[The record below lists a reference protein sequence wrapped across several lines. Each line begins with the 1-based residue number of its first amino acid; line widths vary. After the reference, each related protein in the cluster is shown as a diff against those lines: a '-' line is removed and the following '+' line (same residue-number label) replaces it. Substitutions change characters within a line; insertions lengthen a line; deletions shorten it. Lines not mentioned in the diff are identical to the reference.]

1 MTTSSS
7 AFSSNETAVLERT
20 LESASL
26 ALPASSFDL
35 ETARVAAYIAS
46 TPYRRIALQFPDTLL
61 SVASTAVS
69 ELKAAL
75 TVANKEAELFILGD
89 TSFDGFQVDFVAA
102 QHFSAEM
109 IVHYGPVDLAA
120 EGPLPVCFV
129 LGRRPLDVAQVA
141 AACATTLSGGEPT
154 AALPSRLL
162 VVPSLPYAHLAEE
175 LAQALEAS
183 CPHALVCRADL
194 QRAAAVEPAS
204 RSDEAPAS
212 AGVAADE
219 ELARGRLLGRRLP
232 VELDQEALRGEVT
245 DLLYIGGEDASLSNL
260 VLLLS
265 HARVHL
271 YEPPL
276 PSDTPGAD
284 AAGGGA
290 ASIRRLELPT
300 AKRLMRRYYLV
311 HAAKE
316 AEVVGIL
323 VGTLSA
329 AGRKPML
336 AAIKALCKR
345 EGRKCYT
352 FVMGKLNAA
361 KLANFMEVGVYVLL
375 GSCEHALLDSKDFY
389 RPVVTPYELHLAL
402 TPGAEWTG
410 EYILDYGRLLPQLRP
425 EGWEEGEEEEE
436 AAARGNKAAKGA
448 ANADGEDD
456 GNDDDDDDDDEPHFS
471 LLSGRLLSR
480 KATVADEREVGDAVP
495 AADAAGGTLVASAA
509 GVLARRGDFALARSG
524 AETLAR
530 RSYQGLDPRVGQHQ
544 PARVV
549 EGLTGIA
556 SDFTA
561 SGEGAARE
569 LKEEP
574 MVFLKGGEEQAAAD
588 PSSSG
593 GAASVS

>member
-1 MTTSSS
+1 MYHLLPPFDTTLATTSKLQPHTRKPLQHKHEPRGGAWTVVDMTTSSS

-204 RSDEAPAS
+204 RSDEASAS

-271 YEPPL
+271 YEPPP
-276 PSDTPGAD
+276 PSDTRDTD
-284 AAGGGA
+284 ALGGA

-329 AGRKPML
+329 AGRKRCSRRSRRS
-336 AAIKALCKR
+336 A
-345 EGRKCYT
+345 
-352 FVMGKLNAA
+352 
-361 KLANFMEVGVYVLL
+361 
-375 GSCEHALLDSKDFY
+375 S
-389 RPVVTPYELHLAL
+389 
-402 TPGAEWTG
+402 
-410 EYILDYGRLLPQLRP
+410 
-425 EGWEEGEEEEE
+425 
-436 AAARGNKAAKGA
+436 ARG
-448 ANADGEDD
+448 
-456 GNDDDDDDDDEPHFS
+456 
-471 LLSGRLLSR
+471 
-480 KATVADEREVGDAVP
+480 
-495 AADAAGGTLVASAA
+495 ASATP
-509 GVLARRGDFALARSG
+509 L
-524 AETLAR
+524 
-530 RSYQGLDPRVGQHQ
+530 
-544 PARVV
+544 
-549 EGLTGIA
+549 
-556 SDFTA
+556 
-561 SGEGAARE
+561 
-569 LKEEP
+569 
-574 MVFLKGGEEQAAAD
+574 
-588 PSSSG
+588 
-593 GAASVS
+593 